1 MFNVNLPT
9 FLGITDNFGG
19 GYSAGN
25 NSNELTARELFNGLT
40 GRGSDGIYHGADGAA
55 WQGGVS
61 QVLSSNLRN
70 NWMGILG
77 GVILIPVA
85 AKVVTKVIRKPI
97 ILPAN
102 RMLKNTFGIK
112 EMKL

>member
-1 MFNVNLPT
+1 MFGVSLPT
-9 FLGITDNFGG
+9 FLGITSNFSG

-25 NSNELTARELFNGLT
+25 NSNELTARELFNGIT
-40 GRGSDGIYHGADGAA
+40 GMGDDGIFHGADGAA

-61 QVLSSNLRN
+61 QVLSSNLRK
-70 NWMGILG
+70 NWLGILG
-77 GVILIPVA
+77 GVILIPAA